1 MSFRQPAQL
10 ELQDE
15 QDLMDVPSE
24 GDWERVEA
32 GRILMVSAVPGE
44 RASPISIITWV
55 PTMCR

>member
-1 MSFRQPAQL
+1 
-10 ELQDE
+10 
-15 QDLMDVPSE
+15 MDVPSE